1 MKVDGKVQMLPISS
15 IRSRTTRF
23 RINSA
28 VVAYLDILG
37 FSDKRDQ
44 KDRASSQFDF
54 AGALRVAAERYS
66 MIRFN
71 IFSDC
76 AFVCATAKNAN
87 HLLSAIRYA
96 FTRWTADGVL
106 VRGGISM
113 GSYSEVNPRGMSG
126 PTGNF
131 FCDLFHGS
139 GVIRAARLEA
149 NGCGSLLFTNT
160 ETANLY
166 ARKYREPIFVLK
178 PSGDRILWRTDDPGD
193 LHWFA
198 GISFIRLLML
208 LTAARKG
215 DRKTMEHFLRNIQ
228 YSLNAQ
234 RQIGNYD
241 YLQHLMMI
249 ILSSNRIKP
258 RVRARALRILGWKGL
273 TQGILAEW
281 KARRAR
287 LYKNPE
293 VRGNMYFLEAIARND
308 SGLGKH

>member
-1 MKVDGKVQMLPISS
+1 
-15 IRSRTTRF
+15 
-23 RINSA
+23 
-28 VVAYLDILG
+28 
-37 FSDKRDQ
+37 
-44 KDRASSQFDF
+44 
-54 AGALRVAAERYS
+54 

-76 AFVCATAKNAN
+76 AFVCATAKNAD

-96 FTRWTADGVL
+96 FTQWTADGVL
-106 VRGGISM
+106 VRRGISM

-131 FCDLFHGS
+131 SCDLFHGS

-166 ARKYREPIFVLK
+166 ATKYREPIFVLK
-178 PSGDRILWRTDDPGD
+178 PRGDRILGWTDNPRH

-228 YSLNAQ
+228 YSLTVQ

-258 RVRARALRILGWKGL
+258 RVRTRALQILGWKGL
-273 TQGILAEW
+273 TQENLAEW
-281 KARRAR
+281 KELRAR
-287 LYKNPE
+287 LYKDPE
-293 VRGNMYFLEAIARND
+293 VRGSMYFLEAIARND